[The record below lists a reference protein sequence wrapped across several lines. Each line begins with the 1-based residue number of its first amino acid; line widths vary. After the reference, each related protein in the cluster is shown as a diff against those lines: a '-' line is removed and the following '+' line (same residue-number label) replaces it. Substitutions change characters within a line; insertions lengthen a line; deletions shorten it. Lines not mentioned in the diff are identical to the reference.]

1 MCTLTILPYNNKI
14 FVGFNRDE
22 LRTRKTAIPPSF
34 YVYNN
39 IKMIYPKDANFGGT
53 WIGANELGF
62 LFFLLNYNQ
71 KNLYKNYFFNKAY
84 KNKKS
89 RGLIIPELLKLES
102 EEQIHEY
109 IQNFDYWNYSP
120 FRLIFFNVNNLKV
133 LQFIYSGRGK
143 KTRCYS
149 IPFFQA
155 SSGLGDQKIY
165 PLRKKLFNT
174 LLQNQPSIKKQI
186 RFHHYRNK
194 KNPLEN
200 IFVNRKLARTVSQ
213 TFILIENQQIMVH
226 YLDHLNKKKH
236 KYILNLKTR
245 SNIRGSF

>member
-1 MCTLTILPYNNKI
+1 MCTLTIIPYNNKI

-22 LRTRKTAIPPSF
+22 LRNRKIAIPPSF
-34 YVYNN
+34 YVDNN

-102 EEQIHEY
+102 EKKIHEY
-109 IQNFDYWNYSP
+109 LQNFDYWNYSP
-120 FRLIFFNVNNLKV
+120 FRLIFFNVNNFNV

-143 KTRCYS
+143 KTRCYT

-155 SSGLGDQKIY
+155 SSGLGDHKIY
-165 PLRKKLFNT
+165 PLRKKLFNAF
-174 LLQNQPSIKKQI
+174 LQNQPSIKKQI
-186 RFHHYRNK
+186 LFHDYKNP

-200 IFVNRKLARTVSQ
+200 IKVNRKLAKTVSQ
-213 TFILIENQQIMVH
+213 IFILIHHQKAIIH
-226 YLDHLNKKKH
+226 YYDLIQKKRLKYLLYLRTAH
-236 KYILNLKTR
+236 KTMDD
-245 SNIRGSF
+245 F

>member
-1 MCTLTILPYNNKI
+1 MCTLTITKYHNQKI
-14 FVGFNRDE
+14 FIGFNRDE
-22 LRTRKTAIPPSF
+22 LRNRKVAIPPNF
-34 YVYNN
+34 YKHNN
-39 IKMIYPKDANFGGT
+39 ITMIYPQDADFGGT
-53 WIGANELGF
+53 WLGINDLGF

-102 EEQIHEY
+102 EKQIQEHL
-109 IQNFDYWNYSP
+109 QNFDYWNYSP
-120 FRLIFFNVNNLKV
+120 FRLIFFNVNNFNV
-133 LQFIYSGRGK
+133 LQFIYSGRGEK
-143 KTRCYS
+143 IRCYT

-165 PLRKKLFNT
+165 PLRKKLFNDF
-174 LLQNQPSIKKQI
+174 LQNQPSIKKQI
-186 RFHHYRNK
+186 RFHYYRNK

-213 TFILIENQQIMVH
+213 TFILMHHQKVIIH
-226 YLDHLNKKKH
+226 YYDLIQKKKF
-236 KYILNLKTR
+236 KYKFY
-245 SNIRGSF
+245 IRNAEF